1 MFASSSINGHFPLCL
16 LVRSQ
21 SFLPW
26 AIECSNSRLAYA
38 VPLGTKQPTRLY
50 STPFHGGFMFGNTF
64 LWQSPSHKKFTP
76 YTSVQNKQNHHYKQ
90 IATKTPRQ
98 KHKRHKH
105 QHTNTATENTTKTPQ
120 TKHTKHGRQITLK
133 DRKPATGALDSFTC
147 FRHCVAIVVLLSVQV
162 SEPGN

>member
-26 AIECSNSRLAYA
+26 AIESIECSNSRLAYA
-38 VPLGTKQPTRLY
+38 STRRYKTTNQTLQHSFPRWLHVLEHLSYKSFTLQPPK
-50 STPFHGGFMFGNTF
+50 S
-64 LWQSPSHKKFTP
+64 KITP

-90 IATKTPRQ
+90 KATKTSRQ

-105 QHTNTATENTTKTPQ
+105 QHTNTATENTTKE
-120 TKHTKHGRQITLK
+120 GRQIN
-133 DRKPATGALDSFTC
+133 
-147 FRHCVAIVVLLSVQV
+147 VAIVVLLSVQV
-162 SEPGN
+162 WESGKYRG